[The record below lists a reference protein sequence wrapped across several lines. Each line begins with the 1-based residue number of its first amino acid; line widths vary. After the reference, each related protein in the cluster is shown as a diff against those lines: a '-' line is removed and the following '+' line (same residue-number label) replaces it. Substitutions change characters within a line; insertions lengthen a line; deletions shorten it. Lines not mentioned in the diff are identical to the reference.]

1 MTRCSDACNT
11 SKDSSAPPTETP
23 MPCTFVHAADIH
35 LDSPMEGLT
44 ADAHQAPAVARAA
57 REATFAVLERIV
69 QTCIEVNA
77 DFLLLAGDVY
87 DREYRSARAQLH
99 LHGALAKLAEHDVR
113 TFMVHGNH
121 DPASGSLGALDWP
134 DKVVEF
140 GSEEVETREFQTADG
155 DAVTVSG
162 ISYRAADERRKLH
175 RLFKQP
181 ESSAYHIAMLHC
193 SLASH
198 QGRQSYCECKLAD
211 LTERGFDYWALG
223 HVHTRA
229 VLSEQPPCVVYPGNP
244 QGREIRE
251 SGPRGCMIVRADAA
265 GRDTRIEFRALDVV
279 RWERDDVSLDGV
291 ETLDQA
297 ERRLFQQCEQLR
309 AAADDR
315 PVICR
320 LRLTGRTPLFHQL
333 SKPETLRDL
342 TERAREQLTHDEAF
356 VWVEKLETAV
366 RPPVDLDERARE
378 EDLLGEVLR
387 YACSLEDAGEHAQV
401 LSRACAELLEHTRM
415 AKAIDQPD
423 DAEWADIL
431 DQARLLCVD
440 LLEPEQP
447 E

>member
-1 MTRCSDACNT
+1 
-11 SKDSSAPPTETP
+11 

-44 ADAHQAPAVARAA
+44 ADANQAPAVARAA
-57 REATFAVLERIV
+57 REATFAVLDRIV
-69 QTCIEVNA
+69 QACIEVNA

-99 LHGALAKLAEHDVR
+99 LHGALSKLAEHGIR

-121 DPASGSLGALDWP
+121 DPATGSLKALDWP
-134 DKVVEF
+134 ENVVVF
-140 GSEEVETREFQTADG
+140 GSEEVETHEFQTAGG
-155 DAVTVSG
+155 DSVTVSG

-198 QGRQSYCECKLAD
+198 RALQAYCECTMGD
-211 LTERGFDYWALG
+211 LTGRGFDYWALG

-229 VLSEQPPCVVYPGNP
+229 VLSDQPPCVVYPGNP

-251 SGPRGCMIVRADAA
+251 SGPRGCMIVRADTIS
-265 GRDTRIEFRALDVV
+265 RDTRVEFRPLDVI
-279 RWERDDVSLDGV
+279 RWEKDDVVLDGV

-297 ERRLFQQCEQLR
+297 ERRLLQQCEQLR
-309 AAADDR
+309 SAADGR

-320 LRLTGRTPLFHQL
+320 LRLGGRTPLFHQL
-333 SKPETLRDL
+333 CKPETLRDL
-342 TERAREQLTHDEAF
+342 TERAREQLAHDEAF
-356 VWVEKLETAV
+356 VWVEKIETAV
-366 RPPVDLDERARE
+366 RPPADLAERE
-378 EDLLGEVLR
+378 GEGDLLGEVLR
-387 YACSLEDAGEHAQV
+387 YSRSLEEGGERAQV
-401 LSRACAELLEHTRM
+401 LSRSCAELLEHTRM
-415 AKAIDQPD
+415 SRAIDAPD
-423 DAEWADIL
+423 DDEWADIL

-440 LLEPEQP
+440 LLEPELP